1 MYDKLYI
8 NNDETSEEE
17 EEATFNEVEKL
28 SGVKKEILRQTA
40 KEWNFLTDKDVKE
53 LIGVYP
59 SFEGFVRT
67 VEKKVKEK
75 NT

>member
-8 NNDETSEEE
+8 NNDETSE

-28 SGVKKEILRQTA
+28 SGVKKEILRRTA

>member
-8 NNDETSEEE
+8 NNDETSE

-28 SGVKKEILRQTA
+28 SGVKKEILRRTA

-59 SFEGFVRT
+59 SFEGFVRI

>member
-8 NNDETSEEE
+8 NNDETSEE

>member
-8 NNDETSEEE
+8 NNDETSEE

-28 SGVKKEILRQTA
+28 SGVKKEILRRTA

>member
-8 NNDETSEEE
+8 NNDETSE